1 MSEKR
6 NSIKSDLARLD
17 AMGEESIDYTDIP
30 ELTDDFLERAGQVL
44 WPPEK
49 ERITIRVD
57 RDVLE
62 WLKRQGKGYQ
72 AKINQLLRL
81 MMEQSRSRNVKK

>member
-1 MSEKR
+1 
-6 NSIKSDLARLD
+6 
-17 AMGEESIDYTDIP
+17 
-30 ELTDDFLERAGQVL
+30 VL

-49 ERITIRVD
+49 ERITIRLD